1 MLLDVFGGFGV
12 VLSLVVTD
20 ELPAMV
26 VPDESLDELV
36 LVPYVVVSEWLGAMT
51 LDAPPASEWMSSVP
65 G

>member
-20 ELPAMV
+20 ELPAVV
-26 VPDESLDELV
+26 VPDESLDGLV
-36 LVPYVVVSEWLGAMT
+36 LVPYVVVSEWLRAMT